1 MKDQTATITVQSPIE
16 VKEYPFGGTLI
27 NLDHDRE
34 YQQLA
39 KELLQDDDDR
49 PSWPIDG
56 I

>member
-1 MKDQTATITVQSPIE
+1 MEETITVQSPIE
-16 VKEYPFGGTLI
+16 VKEYPLGGTLI